1 MLQGKEPG
9 SFIVRSSS
17 KPNTMALSVRLPKS
31 KGPYI
36 EHYLIENLGN
46 RKLHLEG
53 SERFFSVIPM
63 LICHYCQCLD
73 ELPVCLKL
81 PEIVL
86 NASRHQLN
94 SLSLLSEKFWTTNFE
109 EHTFSSSDDEQ
120 PIEQAVG
127 KLARYDEQL
136 NGRSEPNNN
145 LADENSRNHHSLN
158 SKKSFQS
165 NKSSDR
171 QSMDEDRR
179 SIEAKELMFDSEEE
193 ADHNFIKKEV
203 FSESECEAE
212 DGGPEETEVKRHIL
226 MEADESDGEADKL
239 LDDEHRTAPNDTRT
253 NGSNRS
259 PMKSSQSPKSNNVSP
274 LKPPPRRNLN
284 SEQFIN
290 ISPPALPPRS
300 LKPVSKNYFKVSSV
314 TNETTSN
321 ESSAPEPPGK
331 PPAIEHS
338 RKKSI
343 QSNLNLLIDFDV
355 LEEEE
360 KLIEQLKE
368 NDIFNLNV
376 INAQTQQLMLSSQMS
391 AQLNGDSTA
400 ETIGVTLNGRN
411 EPLLND
417 QSNITKI
424 EVKCGSDCK
433 PDDLSQLNLDAKLE
447 ELNLI
452 ELKLNGTTEPLESPI
467 IAVERSLHSN
477 GLELCA
483 KQDEPSIESEQLVEI
498 EPLIGQQF
506 SLIQPLIASASEPAD
521 DRPRMKSKKIRIT
534 RPKVDSKECGMQTD
548 AREIQMDLKLEKYR
562 NFLVYDYAPNLKLT
576 GKDGGPDLS
585 MFVEPSIYGTGEER
599 DSLFYQHLFKRNHN
613 LSNPSLNQLATNPPT
628 KTHSF
633 ESLYVTYD
641 ALYSKQNAG
650 FFERHIVPRDANLS
664 DVCLQVGD
672 GLIKQTEDELETKRT
687 ELINEER
694 VKLNEKKKPTMK
706 DVAWTVDDS
715 WQWQSSD
722 EELTSSIA
730 VNENIS
736 TKYRRYSC
744 KYIIESGVE
753 SDSDGELNEDGLQ
766 SMLNDNV
773 RLDGLNGLT
782 VNGGNPNGSLNDH
795 SVASNVKRKIEKT
808 QSPPL
813 MLSVDNEE
821 PCSSGFFETSHRP
834 IELKAPPPP
843 PIELKQNDLPTTSN
857 NLTPGNRERRTGG
870 RRAKPGN
877 RNEETEDEDDLMVFQ
892 EIGLDDV
899 YTTNDELDDNQ
910 SIDRLE
916 DEIYTVA
923 ARNLTYSTVA
933 RSISEYVF
941 ELYRL
946 NDNLFAKSINN
957 FILCTKEL
965 YEPNPLVI
973 MRNIRQFINGIK
985 NYLVKNGEKEF
996 LDFVKHE
1003 RKRLKAEEIIDL
1015 EAILTNCL
1023 HKLTIR
1029 PLKEFIYQR
1038 FVSMDFPF
1046 GYESYMKLSENMA
1059 FLATRLPAEFEIQ
1072 NNVRLPNGKNMQRI
1086 AKFFVKLQSTYS
1098 PLKKLEYILSIV
1110 ALVNFHTK
1118 IVDRQTIDGK
1128 LVVSKQRID
1137 ERTFVSVFAYLLVKF
1152 NVAKIEIE
1160 IDYIWSLLQPSLINF
1175 EADYYLYMVYSC
1187 VYVLKINFSICQE
1200 RHYPLNSVELQRSM
1214 ITSYLPSINDSLN
1227 AKCKLSLFQKEISN
1241 NLVLPKIIDHPH
1253 LDHLK
1258 NLKHSKKRNNT
1269 FNQNINELTLAN
1281 SNFVQSYPSAL
1292 NNQRV
1297 NDSFFR
1303 SHVQPNGQLS
1313 LKLSSLFTICC
1324 LKVLLL
1330 DELSGNI
1337 CCRLIVVKPEMLCKE
1352 FCKLLAQKFA
1362 IFNSEDYSLFLLTK
1376 EGKDFLVDDNE
1387 IVFSIKVN
1395 AIKYGMNLS
1404 FVYKRTDSQ
1413 YVFSNNFHELSH
1425 QLDPFGLI

>member
-17 KPNTMALSVRLPKS
+17 KPNTMALSVRLPKN
-31 KGPYI
+31 KGPHI

-53 SERFFSVIPM
+53 SQRFFSVIPM

-94 SLSLLSEKFWTTNFE
+94 SLSLLSEKFWTTNFD
-109 EHTFSSSDDEQ
+109 EHLFSSSDDEQ
-120 PIEQAVG
+120 LIESTDKQ
-127 KLARYDEQL
+127 ARYEL
-136 NGRSEPNNN
+136 NGRETNASELNSSELNGNELNNN
-145 LADENSRNHHSLN
+145 LANTKNNSLN

-165 NKSSDR
+165 NKSSDK
-171 QSMDEDRR
+171 QSIEEDRN
-179 SIEAKELMFDSEEE
+179 SIEAKELMFDSDDDE
-193 ADHNFIKKEV
+193 DHNFIKKEV
-203 FSESECEAE
+203 FSESECDA
-212 DGGPEETEVKRHIL
+212 DAKETEVKRL
-226 MEADESDGEADKL
+226 MNESEDEDKPNGE
-239 LDDEHRTAPNDTRT
+239 T
-253 NGSNRS
+253 NGISHT
-259 PMKSSQSPKSNNVSP
+259 SPKNANISP

-284 SEQFIN
+284 SEQFN
-290 ISPPALPPRS
+290 VSPPALPPRS
-300 LKPVSKNYFKVSSV
+300 LKPGFKNYFKVSSIE
-314 TNETTSN
+314 TNEP
-321 ESSAPEPPGK
+321 SAFSPTAK

-338 RKKSI
+338 RKKSV

-391 AQLNGDSTA
+391 AQLNGDSGA
-400 ETIGVTLNGRN
+400 ELTGASVRN
-411 EPLLND
+411 DEPLLND

-424 EVKCGSDCK
+424 EVNCGNDCK
-433 PDDLSQLNLDAKLE
+433 RDDLSHLNLDAKLE

-452 ELKLNGTTEPLESPI
+452 ELKLNETCDRLESQ
-467 IAVERSLHSN
+467 SN
-477 GLELCA
+477 ELA
-483 KQDEPSIESEQLVEI
+483 TKSPTYPEKLVEI
-498 EPLIGQQF
+498 EPLIGQKS
-506 SLIQPLIASASEPAD
+506 SLIQPLIASGGEPVDDVED
-521 DRPRMKSKKIRIT
+521 DRPRMKTKKIKIT
-534 RPKVDSKECGMQTD
+534 RPKVDGKDCGVQTD
-548 AREIQMDLKLEKYR
+548 AREIQLDLKLEKYR

-576 GKDGGPDLS
+576 GKNGGPDLS
-585 MFVEPSIYGTGEER
+585 IFTDPIYGTTEEK
-599 DSLFYQHLFKRNHN
+599 DSLFYQQFFKRN

-641 ALYSKQNAG
+641 ALYSKQNG
-650 FFERHIVPRDANLS
+650 FFERHIVPRNSNLS

-672 GLIKQTEDELETKRT
+672 GLIKPTEDELETKRQ

-694 VKLNEKKKPTMK
+694 IKLNEKKKPTMK

-773 RLDGLNGLT
+773 RFDLDGL
-782 VNGGNPNGSLNDH
+782 VNGANPNGSLNGS
-795 SVASNVKRKIEKT
+795 SVIGQVKRKTEKT
-808 QSPPL
+808 ASPPL
-813 MLSVDNEE
+813 MTIDTEE
-821 PCSSGFFETSHRP
+821 PCSSGFFETNLRP
-834 IELKAPPPP
+834 NELKPPLPP
-843 PIELKQNDLPTTSN
+843 QIDLKKADLPTTSA
-857 NLTPGNRERRTGG
+857 NLTPANRGRRS
-870 RRAKPGN
+870 RRAKSGH
-877 RNEETEDEDDLMVFQ
+877 RNEETEDDDDLMVFQ

-946 NDNLFAKSINN
+946 NDNLFAKSINH
-957 FILCTKEL
+957 FIQCTKEL

-973 MRNIRQFINGIK
+973 MRNIRQFMNGIK
-985 NYLVKNGEKEF
+985 NYLVMNGEKEF
-996 LDFVKHE
+996 LDFVRHE

-1015 EAILTNCL
+1015 EAIITNCL

-1029 PLKEFIYQR
+1029 PLKDFIYQR
-1038 FVSMDFPF
+1038 FVSMDFRF

-1059 FLATRLPAEFEIQ
+1059 FLASRLPAEFEIQ
-1072 NNVRLPNGKNMQRI
+1072 NNVRLPNSKNMKRI
-1086 AKFFVKLQSTYS
+1086 AKFFAKLQATYS

-1110 ALVNFHTK
+1110 AIVNFHTK

-1152 NVAKIEIE
+1152 NVVKIEIE

-1175 EADYYLYMVYSC
+1175 EAGYYLHLVYSC
-1187 VYVLKINFSICQE
+1187 VYVLKINFSLCQE
-1200 RHYPLNSVELQRSM
+1200 RNYPLNTIELQRSM

-1241 NLVLPKIIDHPH
+1241 SLVLPKIIDHPQ

-1258 NLKHSKKRNNT
+1258 NLKNSKKRNHT

-1281 SNFVQSYPSAL
+1281 SNFVPNFVQSYPSAL
-1292 NNQRV
+1292 NNYRV

-1303 SHVQPNGQLS
+1303 GHVLPNGNLS

-1337 CCRLIVVKPEMLCKE
+1337 CCKLIVIKPEMLCKE

-1395 AIKYGMNLS
+1395 ALKYGMNLS

-1425 QLDPFGLI
+1425 HLDSFGLV